1 MPIQDKLKDNTY
13 SIYDGAC
20 GTGGI
25 LTIAQEEV
33 ERIAAEQGK
42 QVKVSIFGQEL
53 QADTYATCKADLMI
67 SGNIQK
73 FTYRL
78 DSGEH
83 QYIAYG
89 STISQDGHAGET
101 FKNCI
106 LPLITNYNLPW
117 ITK

>member
-33 ERIAAEQGK
+33 ERIAAEQVK

-67 SGNIQK
+67 SV
-73 FTYRL
+73 FP
-78 DSGEH
+78 
-83 QYIAYG
+83 
-89 STISQDGHAGET
+89 
-101 FKNCI
+101 I
-106 LPLITNYNLPW
+106 LLSVHHGKRI
-117 ITK
+117 

>member
-42 QVKVSIFGQEL
+42 
-53 QADTYATCKADLMI
+53 T
-67 SGNIQK
+67 
-73 FTYRL
+73 
-78 DSGEH
+78 GESK
-83 QYIAYG
+83 YLWTGVA
-89 STISQDGHAGET
+89 S
-101 FKNCI
+101 
-106 LPLITNYNLPW
+106 
-117 ITK
+117 